1 MSANIQVKKGY
12 MYVVLSYT
20 INGEWHHK
28 WISTGLKA
36 KGNRSLLKKD
46 LDQYIAEYAYL
57 ETGENPEDIMFSE
70 YLQKWHENRKDE
82 IKLSSWEA
90 NDQNVKVHIVPYFE
104 ERKITFKDLTPKII
118 SEFYDYLSKCGNHLT
133 GGSLSTATIKKIAS
147 VIKLCLAQA
156 RIIGLIE
163 TNPSSEVR
171 IPKVTGK
178 KQVKKV
184 YMNKDEAQKV
194 LDAFKDDPIQ
204 PIVYMALFYGL
215 RKSEVLGLKWENV
228 NFEEDTFEIKSTI
241 VKNKTI
247 IESDVTKTDES
258 NAVFQLLPKFR
269 KILLDLKAEQDG
281 YREMFGNAYNDL
293 GYVFCQPDGKYYRPD
308 SFTRTFQ
315 RKLKNAGLPSMRFH
329 DLRHS
334 TASVLYDLG
343 WDIERIKNWLR
354 HADIETTSN
363 IYTHISKE
371 RKRLMAE
378 EISDLYIL

>member
-1 MSANIQVKKGY
+1 MDLNRIFDTNI
-12 MYVVLSYT
+12 
-20 INGEWHHK
+20 
-28 WISTGLKA
+28 
-36 KGNRSLLKKD
+36 
-46 LDQYIAEYAYL
+46 
-57 ETGENPEDIMFSE
+57 F
-70 YLQKWHENRKDE
+70 
-82 IKLSSWEA
+82 
-90 NDQNVKVHIVPYFE
+90 
-104 ERKITFKDLTPKII
+104 KII
-118 SEFYDYLSKCGNHLT
+118 ETPRKRCVVQCSRGVSVHMMQLSEFYFSAFFGHAFLHSMD
-133 GGSLSTATIKKIAS
+133 
-147 VIKLCLAQA
+147 
-156 RIIGLIE
+156 
-163 TNPSSEVR
+163 
-171 IPKVTGK
+171 
-178 KQVKKV
+178 
-184 YMNKDEAQKV
+184 KDEAQKV

-281 YREMFGNAYNDL
+281 YREMFGNAYNDM
-293 GYVFCQPDGKYYRPD
+293 GYVFCRPDGKYYRPD

-354 HADIETTSN
+354 HADIETISN